1 MRFAYWIALLLLL
14 CLPAL
19 GEGTDEILN
28 QVDLSPLQTA
38 AEGTGVDV
46 KATVLDIL
54 SGKTRLDAD
63 FLRQMWAQA
72 RESVLT
78 QARGVLA
85 ALVLPPML
93 AAVAR
98 WTGKQAGTL
107 ARLLGGAACALSF
120 LGLIVDASQMTRQL
134 LQRLNAGVNAA
145 LPVLTGLSALGGGT
159 SSAALLTPMT
169 SLLGDIL
176 VNFLGKWGIFLCRA
190 ACVCAV
196 AMPFAGR
203 FGPETLFATLKNIVL
218 WITGLTMAA
227 FVGAL
232 KVQGMLG
239 STFDSAAVRTV
250 RFAFDK
256 MVPGAGGGISDSM
269 DAVLSSV
276 LLVKGAVGVTGM
288 LVLALSCAAPVMK
301 LWGYL
306 LAARLAAVLAAPMG
320 DDGILKAIRAFR
332 DVMRMLTALML
343 AAAAL
348 SLILVGAGVGA
359 SGALRS

>member
-1 MRFAYWIALLLLL
+1 MRLAGWIALLALLA
-14 CLPAL
+14 LPAL
-19 GEGTDEILN
+19 GEAPAELMD
-28 QVDLSPLQTA
+28 QVELSPLQAA
-38 AEGTGVDV
+38 AEGTGVEV
-46 KATVLDIL
+46 KATVLAIL
-54 SGKTRLDAD
+54 SGETRLDAD
-63 FLRQMWAQA
+63 FLRQIGAQA
-72 RESVLT
+72 REQVLT
-78 QARGVLA
+78 QARGVLM
-85 ALVLPPML
+85 ALALPPML
-93 AAVAR
+93 AALAR
-98 WTGKQAGTL
+98 WTGRRAGSL
-107 ARLLGGAACALSF
+107 VRLLGGAACALSF
-120 LGLIVDASQMTRQL
+120 LGLIIEASEMTRQVL
-134 LQRLNAGVNAA
+134 ARLNEAVNAA

-176 VNFLGKWGIFLCRA
+176 VNLLGKWGIFLCRA

-196 AMPFAGR
+196 AIPFAGR
-203 FGPETLFATLKNIVL
+203 FGPETLFTTLKTLVL

-269 DAVLSSV
+269 DAVISSV
-276 LLVKGAVGVTGM
+276 RMVKGAVGVTGM
-288 LVLALSCAAPVMK
+288 LVLALSCAAPAMK

-306 LAARLAAVLAAPMG
+306 LASRLAAVLAAPMG
-320 DDGILKAIRAFR
+320 DEGIRKAICAFG
-332 DVMRMLTALML
+332 DVMRMLNALML

-348 SLILVGAGVGA
+348 SLILVGAGIGA
-359 SGALRS
+359 SGALGR

>member
-1 MRFAYWIALLLLL
+1 M
-14 CLPAL
+14 LP
-19 GEGTDEILN
+19 
-28 QVDLSPLQTA
+28 
-38 AEGTGVDV
+38 
-46 KATVLDIL
+46 K
-54 SGKTRLDAD
+54 
-63 FLRQMWAQA
+63 
-72 RESVLT
+72 
-78 QARGVLA
+78 
-85 ALVLPPML
+85 
-93 AAVAR
+93 
-98 WTGKQAGTL
+98 
-107 ARLLGGAACALSF
+107 
-120 LGLIVDASQMTRQL
+120 
-134 LQRLNAGVNAA
+134 
-145 LPVLTGLSALGGGT
+145 PVLTGLSALGGGT

-320 DDGILKAIRAFR
+320 DDGILKAIRAFG

-359 SGALRS
+359 SGALRN

>member
-1 MRFAYWIALLLLL
+1 
-14 CLPAL
+14 
-19 GEGTDEILN
+19 
-28 QVDLSPLQTA
+28 
-38 AEGTGVDV
+38 
-46 KATVLDIL
+46 
-54 SGKTRLDAD
+54 
-63 FLRQMWAQA
+63 
-72 RESVLT
+72 
-78 QARGVLA
+78 
-85 ALVLPPML
+85 
-93 AAVAR
+93 
-98 WTGKQAGTL
+98 
-107 ARLLGGAACALSF
+107 
-120 LGLIVDASQMTRQL
+120 
-134 LQRLNAGVNAA
+134 
-145 LPVLTGLSALGGGT
+145 
-159 SSAALLTPMT
+159 
-169 SLLGDIL
+169 
-176 VNFLGKWGIFLCRA
+176 
-190 ACVCAV
+190 
-196 AMPFAGR
+196 MPFAGR

-320 DDGILKAIRAFR
+320 DDGILKAIRAFG

-359 SGALRS
+359 SGALRN

>member
-256 MVPGAGGGISDSM
+256 MVPGAGGGI
-269 DAVLSSV
+269 
-276 LLVKGAVGVTGM
+276 
-288 LVLALSCAAPVMK
+288 
-301 LWGYL
+301 
-306 LAARLAAVLAAPMG
+306 
-320 DDGILKAIRAFR
+320 
-332 DVMRMLTALML
+332 
-343 AAAAL
+343 
-348 SLILVGAGVGA
+348 
-359 SGALRS
+359 

>member
-1 MRFAYWIALLLLL
+1 M
-14 CLPAL
+14 
-19 GEGTDEILN
+19 
-28 QVDLSPLQTA
+28 
-38 AEGTGVDV
+38 
-46 KATVLDIL
+46 
-54 SGKTRLDAD
+54 
-63 FLRQMWAQA
+63 
-72 RESVLT
+72 
-78 QARGVLA
+78 
-85 ALVLPPML
+85 
-93 AAVAR
+93 
-98 WTGKQAGTL
+98 
-107 ARLLGGAACALSF
+107 
-120 LGLIVDASQMTRQL
+120 
-134 LQRLNAGVNAA
+134 
-145 LPVLTGLSALGGGT
+145 
-159 SSAALLTPMT
+159 
-169 SLLGDIL
+169 
-176 VNFLGKWGIFLCRA
+176 CRA

-203 FGPETLFATLKNIVL
+203 FGPETLFAALKNIVL

-276 LLVKGAVGVTGM
+276 LL
-288 LVLALSCAAPVMK
+288 LALSCAAPVMK

-320 DDGILKAIRAFR
+320 DDGILKAIRAFG